1 VTAST
6 PQSNGFEGDAERLSA
21 RAWATLLVLCGALFL
36 DALDISMIGVALPSI
51 RTDLDM
57 STSSLQWVVSGYVLG
72 YGGFLLLGGRAA
84 DLLGRRRMFLIS
96 LAVFLVASGLG
107 GFASDG
113 SLLIATRFIK
123 GVSAAF
129 TAPAGLSII
138 TTSFAEGPARTKA
151 LAAYTGTGATG
162 FSLGLV
168 FGGLLTEIG
177 WRWVFFLPVPI
188 ALVTLIA
195 AIRLVPRDTPPKWAA
210 RSFDVSGAITLTAA
224 MLLLVYTLVESPE
237 VGWAS
242 ARTLG
247 SFAAVAAI
255 LAAFVWQERRSAF
268 PLVRLGILRSGS
280 LVRANLGAMTLF
292 GGWVGFQFVVTL
304 YMQQL
309 RGWSPLETGLAIFPG
324 GLLVALLSPRIAPL
338 VMRFGVTKLI
348 VGGMVA
354 IAAGYA
360 LFLPIGLD
368 SSYSLAMFP
377 TFILAGL
384 GFALAFA
391 PLNIAATS
399 GVAPAEQGLAGGL
412 LNTSF
417 QFGGALVL
425 AVVAAVN
432 NANRGSG
439 GSSAALLDGFHAAIY
454 VSVFVAV
461 LGIVA
466 MAFGMRRRAAAV
478 SEPEPVAAEE
488 LEAA

>member
-1 VTAST
+1 MSGAISQST
-6 PQSNGFEGDAERLSA
+6 VFEGDAERLSP

-36 DALDISMIGVALPSI
+36 DALDVSMIGVALPSI
-51 RTDLDM
+51 RTDLHM

-96 LAVFLVASGLG
+96 LSVFLVASGLG
-107 GFASDG
+107 GLTNDG

-123 GVSAAF
+123 GIAAAF

-138 TTSFAEGPARTKA
+138 TTTFAEGPARTKA

-195 AIRLVPRDTPPKWAA
+195 AIPLVPRDKPPAWAT
-210 RSFDVSGAITLTAA
+210 RRFDILGAVTLTAA
-224 MLLLVYTLVESPE
+224 MLLLVYTIVEAPS

-242 ARTLG
+242 APTIG
-247 SFAAVAAI
+247 SFVAVAA
-255 LAAFVWQERRSAF
+255 LLGAFVWQERRTAV
-268 PLVRLGILRSGS
+268 PLVRLGILRSSS

-304 YMQQL
+304 YLQQV

-348 VGGMVA
+348 LTGMAA

-368 SSYSLAMFP
+368 SRYAFAMLP
-377 TFILAGL
+377 TFVLAGL

-425 AVVAAVN
+425 SVVTAVN

-439 GSSAALLDGFHAAIY
+439 GSPAALLDGFHAAIY
-454 VSVFVAV
+454 VSMFVAILGLVAVGSGV
-461 LGIVA
+461 L
-466 MAFGMRRRAAAV
+466 RRRTAEV
-478 SEPEPVAAEE
+478 PESEQAEE